1 MQEHLDLLQDFLQP
15 SSKGQR
21 FAGLL
26 HLTSSTSQPPE
37 TLKIKHLY
45 VELDQAKHSASYL
58 LLKGT

>member
-1 MQEHLDLLQDFLQP
+1 MQEHLDLMQKFLQP

-21 FAGLL
+21 FAGPL

-37 TLKIKHLY
+37 ALKIKHLY
-45 VELDQAKHSASYL
+45 AELDQAKHSAFYL